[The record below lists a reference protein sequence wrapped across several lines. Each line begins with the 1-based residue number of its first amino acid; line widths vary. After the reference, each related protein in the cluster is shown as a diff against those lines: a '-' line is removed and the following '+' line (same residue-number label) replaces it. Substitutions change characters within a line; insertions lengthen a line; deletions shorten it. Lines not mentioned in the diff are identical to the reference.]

1 MSVCVCRFSVHCV
14 CSFNRPYKLLHQ
26 VVKGGI
32 DRLGSVHCT
41 ALLLVGLEDRDIVE
55 QKDFNIGLIT
65 TLLFI

>member
-1 MSVCVCRFSVHCV
+1 MYVCVDLV
-14 CSFNRPYKLLHQ
+14 CIVCAVLKGHINCYNN

-32 DRLGSVHCT
+32 GRLGSVHCT

-55 QKDFNIGLIT
+55 QKDFDIGLIT